1 MRPKCSVKFY
11 LESRKDSEGNLIT
24 ENVPIYLSA
33 TFEGK
38 RLLYYTGYRV
48 DASKWDSSLQKVKRN
63 RFNKSGDSATEINGY
78 LVELQAKTLEIY
90 RERKTLRQPVSTS
103 YLRDELKKRMG
114 EDSSNTLSFF
124 DVFELFITSEKEAN
138 TWTSGTVTKFRTNL
152 AHLKAFQK
160 KIDFEDINESF
171 LNRYVSFQR
180 NTLDHRNTTI
190 AKNLRIFKWF
200 MNWAT
205 KKGYNTNMSYK
216 DFDPE
221 LKGTTRNQNIIFL
234 TWEEFTHLYNLEI
247 PKQYL
252 AQVRDVFC
260 FCCVTGLRY
269 SDVSNLKRSN
279 IKSDAIEFTTIKTED
294 TLRIQL
300 NQYSRAI
307 LAKYASIPFKDDKC
321 LPVISNQ
328 KMNEYLKELGKFAHI
343 DQPETIVYY
352 KGAERIEK
360 TYQKWELLS
369 THTGRKTFVTNALSF
384 GIPAEVVM
392 SWTGHKDHK
401 VMENYFKVIE
411 KQQVSEM
418 GKFDLKQENDKQVLG
433 DVDDLID

>member
-1 MRPKCSVKFY
+1 
-11 LESRKDSEGNLIT
+11 
-24 ENVPIYLSA
+24 
-33 TFEGK
+33 
-38 RLLYYTGYRV
+38 V
-48 DASKWDSSLQKVKRN
+48 DAAKWDSSLQKVKRN
-63 RFNKSGDSATEINGY
+63 TFNKSGDSATEINAR
-78 LVELQAKTLEIY
+78 LLELQSKVMDIY
-90 RERKTLRQPVSTS
+90 RERKVLRQPVTAE
-103 YLRDELKKRMG
+103 YLRDELRTRLG
-114 EDSSNTLSFF
+114 ESTIRTDTFFSVFDKFIAAEKVEHSWTTGTIKAVNT
-124 DVFELFITSEKEAN
+124 VYN
-138 TWTSGTVTKFRTNL
+138 Q
-152 AHLKAFQK
+152 LKQFQP
-160 KIDFEDINESF
+160 KIDFDSIDNSF
-171 LNRYVSFQR
+171 LNRYLLFQR
-180 NTLDHRNTTI
+180 DVLGHRNTTI
-190 AKNLRIFKWF
+190 AKNFKLLKWF

-205 KKGYNTNMSYK
+205 KKGYNTNMSFK

-234 TWEEFTHLYNLEI
+234 TWDEFTHLYNLEI

-300 NQYSRAI
+300 NQYSRTI
-307 LAKYASIPFKDDKC
+307 LAKYAAIPFKDDKC

-418 GKFDLKQENDKQVLG
+418 GKFDLKQNDEKQVSD
-433 DVDDLID
+433 DVDDLIDEICK